1 MERLELYD
9 MPVSSNARIA
19 RMVAAQLDLPLEIR
33 PVDMAKGAHKQPDYL
48 KLNPNGKVP
57 TLKHGDFVLW
67 ESNAIALY
75 LASMRPETDLLPR
88 DPKLAAQVDQWL
100 FWRNAHFQPSFSKI
114 SFERVVKA
122 WMQLGPPDEAVVE
135 QGLKDFALFAGVLD
149 SHLANR
155 EFIVGNKLT
164 VADISIACSLTLRH
178 MAKLETSKWP
188 NMHAWLARI
197 EALPSFK
204 NTEPKN

>member
-9 MPVSSNARIA
+9 MPISSNARIA
-19 RMVAAQLDLPLEIR
+19 RMVAAQLDLPVEIR
-33 PVDMAKGAHKQPDYL
+33 PVDMSKGAHKHPDYL

-57 TLKHGDFVLW
+57 TLKHGDFILW

-75 LASMRPETDLLPR
+75 MASLRPESELLPR

-100 FWRNAHFQPSFSKI
+100 FWRSAHFQPSFSKI

-122 WMQLGPPDEAVVE
+122 WMNMGPPDEKIVE
-135 QGLKDFALFAGVLD
+135 QGLKDFDLFASVLD
-149 SHLANR
+149 AHLANR
-155 EFIVGNKLT
+155 QFIVGDKLT
-164 VADISIACSLTLRH
+164 VADISIACSLSLRQ

-188 NMHAWLARI
+188 HMHSWLARI

-204 NTEPKN
+204 STEPKH

>member
-9 MPVSSNARIA
+9 MQLSSNARIA
-19 RMVAAQLDLPLEIR
+19 RMVAAQLDLPLEIH
-33 PVDMAKGAHKQPDYL
+33 PVDMSKGAHKQPDYL

-75 LASMRPETDLLPR
+75 MASLRPETDLLPR
-88 DPKLAAQVDQWL
+88 DPKLAAEVDQWL

-114 SFERVVKA
+114 SYERVIKP
-122 WMQLGPPDEAVVE
+122 WMNMGAPDEAVVE
-135 QGLKDFALFAGVLD
+135 QGLKDFDSFARVLD
-149 SHLANR
+149 AHLVNR
-155 EFIVGNKLT
+155 RFVVGEKLT
-164 VADISIACSLTLRH
+164 VADISLCCSLTLRR
-178 MAKLETSKWP
+178 MAKLETAKWP
-188 NMHAWLARI
+188 NMHAWLERI

-204 NTEPKN
+204 RTEPQA